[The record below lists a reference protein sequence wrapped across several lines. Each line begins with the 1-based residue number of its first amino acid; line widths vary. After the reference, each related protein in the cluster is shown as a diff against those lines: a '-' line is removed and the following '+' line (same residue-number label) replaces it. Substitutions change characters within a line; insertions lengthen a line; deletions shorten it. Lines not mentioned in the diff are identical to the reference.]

1 MKKEKTFQMKNY
13 LYNFIKLVTNKK
25 LLNSSKFCKVM
36 SKKTPEAKVE
46 RKKYVFRS
54 KKKKPMR
61 TLTKLDSF

>member
-36 SKKTPEAKVE
+36 SKKTP
-46 RKKYVFRS
+46 
-54 KKKKPMR
+54 
-61 TLTKLDSF
+61 